1 VKSKVDAYAM
11 RLFGAVVFLLL
22 SFFLGG
28 MPERDLPLFR
38 LSLTKR
44 LPSLCCR
51 HAVLLPS
58 VAPLLQQDCCMMW
71 SCMCPKEASNV
82 TPQEHILS
90 SLRRRVACGTF
101 SSPFVARCV
110 MPCLHAFSHHVS
122 HHPSPS
128 FTHIARRHFQPSKIK
143 QHTRSQPLPEPP
155 PIMHRLLKR
164 RGPSSAAAPA
174 DKTTPKDILDSGM

>member
-1 VKSKVDAYAM
+1 M

-22 SFFLGG
+22 SSFFLGG
-28 MPERDLPLFR
+28 CPREIYHSFAC
-38 LSLTKR
+38 R
-44 LPSLCCR
+44 LPKGFRPCLCCR

-58 VAPLLQQDCCMMW
+58 VAPLLQQHYC
-71 SCMCPKEASNV
+71 CMCPKKASNV

-101 SSPFVARCV
+101 SSPSVARCV

-128 FTHIARRHFQPSKIK
+128 LTHIARRHFQPSKIK

-174 DKTTPKDILDSGM
+174 DKTTPKDILDSGMWASSVLWEDD